1 MKVVFEGKTKS
12 EIEMMNTIVEDM
24 SVVKV
29 AVDRDMAAC
38 RWHESFCMDDDCR
51 NSRHPMS
58 VPCDSDAP
66 LSEICG
72 KCGDFEA
79 KFENNHK
86 WRQTC
91 KR

>member
-38 RWHESFCMDDDCR
+38 R
-51 NSRHPMS
+51 
-58 VPCDSDAP
+58 
-66 LSEICG
+66 
-72 KCGDFEA
+72 
-79 KFENNHK
+79 
-86 WRQTC
+86 
-91 KR
+91 